1 MGYSPAEEFQAY
13 GDKITD
19 LHIKDRLLGDGSVQ
33 LGTGNADFPTIFELL
48 SKYNYQGLIILQA
61 FRDDEGIEI
70 FKEQLNWFLK
80 KANA

>member
-1 MGYSPAEEFQAY
+1 MRTKILFTAGGSPGQQ
-13 GDKITD
+13 I
-19 LHIKDRLLGDGSVQ
+19 V
-33 LGTGNADFPTIFELL
+33 FELL
-48 SKYNYQGLIILQA
+48 SKNDYQGLIIFQA